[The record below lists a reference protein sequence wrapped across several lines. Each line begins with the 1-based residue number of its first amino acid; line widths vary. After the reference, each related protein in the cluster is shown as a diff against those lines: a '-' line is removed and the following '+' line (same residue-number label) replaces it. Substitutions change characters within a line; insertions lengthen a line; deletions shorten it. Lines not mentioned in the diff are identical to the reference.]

1 MRKVSK
7 FSAAVALAAGAMFSL
22 TAPASAN
29 LVTNGDFEADSPASQ
44 TAPLGWTLTPASSGS
59 DFFVGAGPGFG
70 AFAGANSANFGA
82 TGNFDDVLS
91 QILTTTPGQSYTI
104 SFELAL
110 ASTDSQNDF
119 SAFFGSNQLYSL
131 TNGSSFG
138 YTLLSFT
145 STATSASTT
154 LSFNGREVPSWYDLD
169 NVDVEPTVVP
179 EPFTLS
185 LFGTGLAGAVAI
197 RRRKKAKA

>member
-7 FSAAVALAAGAMFSL
+7 FSAAVALAAGAIFAL

-59 DFFVGAGPGFG
+59 DFFVAAGPTFG

-91 QILTTTPGQSYTI
+91 QILSTTPGQSYTI
-104 SFELAL
+104 SFELAHD
-110 ASTDSQNDF
+110 STNTANDF
-119 SAFFGSNQLYSL
+119 SAFFGSDQILSM
-131 TNGSSFG
+131 TDTASFG
-138 YTLLSFT
+138 YTLFSLT
-145 STATSASTT
+145 SIATSSSTT
-154 LSFNGREVPSWYDLD
+154 LSFFGRENPAWYDLD
-169 NVDVEPTVVP
+169 NVDVESTAVP

-185 LFGTGLAGAVAI
+185 LFGTGLAGAVAM

>member
-7 FSAAVALAAGAMFSL
+7 FSAAAALAAGAVFAL

-29 LVTNGDFEADSPASQ
+29 LVTNGDFEADTPANQ

-59 DFFVGAGPGFG
+59 DFFVGPGPGFG
-70 AFAGANSANFGA
+70 AFAGVNSANFGA

-91 QILTTTPGQSYTI
+91 QILATTPGHSYTI

-119 SAFFGSNQLYSL
+119 SVFFGGNQLYTL

-138 YTLLSFT
+138 YQLLSFT

-185 LFGTGLAGAVAI
+185 LFGTGLAGAVAM